1 MLMDILMESLMS
13 MDEDTLDYVL
23 ESCSDEEID
32 IISSAMETISSDG
45 KHHQTKPGSVE
56 HARKANEM
64 MPRIDAKINR
74 LHAVVNRY
82 KTAEGC
88 FKYGIGDR
96 DTDPDIT
103 NRKLDKYKHIKNKLH
118 PTRYGDEASVIRDRG
133 IGFTPQGTKDIA
145 EANAAMQS
153 DMYADIMPRYT
164 AKKK

>member
-45 KHHQTKPGSVE
+45 KHHQTKPGSVN

-74 LHAVVNRY
+74 LKAVVNRD
-82 KTAEGC
+82 KA
-88 FKYGIGDR
+88 
-96 DTDPDIT
+96 TDDDCMYSDV
-103 NRKLDKYKHIKNKLH
+103 RKPGKSEWSLDKYERIKEKLE
-118 PTRYGDEASVIRDRG
+118 PVEYDSEARVIRDRG
-133 IGFTPQGTKDIA
+133 IGFTPQGAKDIA
-145 EANAAMQS
+145 EANAAMKI
-153 DMYADIMPRYT
+153 DKYADVMPRYT
-164 AKKK
+164 SKKK